1 MLNKIGRSPKK
12 VFILVRRDLS
22 HGQRVVQA
30 CHALAELMRK
40 QGNDP

>member
-1 MLNKIGRSPKK
+1 MLNTNGRSPKK
-12 VFILVRRDLS
+12 LFILVRRDLS

-40 QGNDP
+40 HENDP